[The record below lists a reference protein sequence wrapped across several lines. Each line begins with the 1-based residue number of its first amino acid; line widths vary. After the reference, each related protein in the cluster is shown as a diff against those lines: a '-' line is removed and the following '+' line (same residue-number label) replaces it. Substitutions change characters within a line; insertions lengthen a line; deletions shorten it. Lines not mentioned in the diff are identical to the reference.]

1 MLSPAIHIP
10 YHTVTM
16 TEAEHPLERELET
29 WYPKI
34 FRMVTALTYGTG
46 MDADDITQD
55 VFLKAW
61 KKSETYNGESSLGT
75 WLYTIARNTV
85 MDAHRKR
92 RVRSLLSFFK
102 QQDDG
107 ETVEPVDP
115 SPDRTDAD
123 ELKDILRRTITSLD
137 EPYRSI
143 LILREVEELTYADIS
158 AITGTPEGTLKSR
171 LFYAKRILRERL
183 TKLGVTP

>member
-1 MLSPAIHIP
+1 
-10 YHTVTM
+10 M
-16 TEAEHPLERELET
+16 TEAEHPLENELET

-34 FRMVTALTYGTG
+34 FRMVSALTYGTG

-61 KKSETYNGESSLGT
+61 KKVDTYNGESSVGT

-92 RVRSLLSFFK
+92 KVRSMLSFFR
-102 QQDDG
+102 QHDDG
-107 ETVEPVDP
+107 ETIEP
-115 SPDRTDAD
+115 AD
-123 ELKDILRRTITSLD
+123 STPLGDETKELRDVLRRTITALE

-143 LILREVEELTYADIS
+143 LILREVEELSYADIS

-183 TKLGVTP
+183 THLGITP

>member
-10 YHTVTM
+10 RYLSIM
-16 TEAEHPLERELET
+16 TEAEHPLEKELET

-34 FRMVTALTYGTG
+34 FRMVSALTYGTG

-61 KKSETYNGESSLGT
+61 KKADTYNGESSVGT

-85 MDAHRKR
+85 MDAFRKR
-92 RVRSLLSFFK
+92 KVRSMLSFFK
-102 QQDDG
+102 HYEDG
-107 ETVEPVDP
+107 QTIEPADPAPFSDETK
-115 SPDRTDAD
+115 
-123 ELKDILRRTITSLD
+123 ELRDVLRRTITALE

-143 LILREVEELTYADIS
+143 LILREVEELSYADIS

-183 TKLGVTP
+183 THLGITP